1 MTKTQRA
8 TQAIRAV
15 TDAVTPARPFPRWV
29 GLAGVI
35 LSTLAALGHDQLAAV
50 FGLRI
55 ANLIPVLGAIA
66 AAVSH
71 SLNGEAKP

>member
-1 MTKTQRA
+1 MTATQRV
-8 TQAIRAV
+8 TQAVQAV
-15 TDAVTPARPFPRWV
+15 RESKPLPRWV

-50 FGLRI
+50 FGERI

-71 SLNGEAKP
+71 SVNGTGVKGGD